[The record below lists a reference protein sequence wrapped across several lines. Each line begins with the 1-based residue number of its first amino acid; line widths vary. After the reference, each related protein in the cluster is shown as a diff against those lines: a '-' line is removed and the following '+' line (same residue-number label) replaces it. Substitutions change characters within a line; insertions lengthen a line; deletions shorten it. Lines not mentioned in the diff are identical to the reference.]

1 MGPIRSARPAW
12 RMSGTPELVNEG
24 APLFGEH
31 TEGVLTELGYNAQ
44 EILEL
49 RAEGV
54 VA

>member
-1 MGPIRSARPAW
+1 
-12 RMSGTPELVNEG
+12 MSRTPELVNEG